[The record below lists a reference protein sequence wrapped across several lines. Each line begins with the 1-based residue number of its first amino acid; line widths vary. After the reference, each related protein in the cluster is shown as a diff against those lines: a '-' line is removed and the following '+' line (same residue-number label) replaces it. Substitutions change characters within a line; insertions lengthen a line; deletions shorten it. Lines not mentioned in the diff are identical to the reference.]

1 MRKRSRNA
9 SAPAAAGSFTD
20 RADDVSHGYGR
31 PSGCAMRGSAPS
43 ATMVVDFGVSIVGSG
58 RPLVSTDTF
67 IKYEFTSDVHTRS
80 EGLTTTTSTMVRDW
94 RSSARY
100 CQIWDKITHD
110 FCKLRFL
117 ELLSLQMKAFL
128 ILALSGASS
137 ALSVC
142 IRPYLSVSRVA
153 PPRMA
158 LFDRFRRSTSD
169 GGKTAAK
176 VIAEE
181 VAESK
186 WEVEKEAERAE
197 RLRVE
202 SEAEDFPKWA
212 AKPTEVEREAERVE
226 RLRVEREAADFF
238 RGEAVDRAEEEEAK
252 RRTAL
257 ENAVPVSPVS
267 SLAVSV
273 AKDET
278 TVDKAVAE
286 TTEALAALAGATF
299 GALSALG
306 AAAMAATSDN
316 NEGKAE
322 SKEGAPKRSKTEVQ
336 AETKTK
342 PKPTPKVEVKRV
354 VKPKPKVMRSP
365 QQPARRSSLTPQTAT
380 TKRRPSTIAVPN
392 ESTQTGAA
400 IPVVGLVLAALMI
413 FNGAEVPPMTMA
425 PSAPTRAQIAQKPSP
440 AVKKE
445 AVAHN
450 PAPAAKKEAPAVAK
464 KEAVAP
470 KPAATELSTEDAL
483 KILSKYK

>member
-1 MRKRSRNA
+1 M
-9 SAPAAAGSFTD
+9 GS
-20 RADDVSHGYGR
+20 
-31 PSGCAMRGSAPS
+31 S
-43 ATMVVDFGVSIVGSG
+43 ATGEHPLGIAKYGTRL
-58 RPLVSTDTF
+58 RP
-67 IKYEFTSDVHTRS
+67 TRQAP
-80 EGLTTTTSTMVRDW
+80 VR
-94 RSSARY
+94 
-100 CQIWDKITHD
+100 
-110 FCKLRFL
+110 
-117 ELLSLQMKAFL
+117 ELSSLQMKAVL

-137 ALSVC
+137 ALSATG
-142 IRPYLSVSRVA
+142 IRPYLSASRVA

-169 GGKTAAK
+169 GGKPAAK
-176 VIAEE
+176 VIAVE

-186 WEVEKEAERAE
+186 WEANPKEVEKEAERAE

-212 AKPTEVEREAERVE
+212 AKQAEVEREAERVE

-238 RGEAVDRAEEEEAK
+238 RGEAVVRAEEEEAK

-322 SKEGAPKRSKTEVQ
+322 SKQGAPKRAKTEVQ

-342 PKPTPKVEVKRV
+342 PKPTPKVEVMRVVKPKPTPKVEVKRV
-354 VKPKPKVMRSP
+354 VKPKPKVTRSP
-365 QQPARRSSLTPQTAT
+365 QPPARRSSLTPQTAT

-400 IPVVGLVLAALMI
+400 IPVVSLVLASILL
-413 FNGAEVPPMTMA
+413 FNGAEAPPMTMA

-464 KEAVAP
+464 KEAAPALKPAPAAKKEAPAVAKKEAAAP

-483 KILSKYK
+483 KILSKYN

>member
-1 MRKRSRNA
+1 
-9 SAPAAAGSFTD
+9 
-20 RADDVSHGYGR
+20 
-31 PSGCAMRGSAPS
+31 
-43 ATMVVDFGVSIVGSG
+43 
-58 RPLVSTDTF
+58 
-67 IKYEFTSDVHTRS
+67 
-80 EGLTTTTSTMVRDW
+80 
-94 RSSARY
+94 
-100 CQIWDKITHD
+100 
-110 FCKLRFL
+110 
-117 ELLSLQMKAFL
+117 
-128 ILALSGASS
+128 
-137 ALSVC
+137 
-142 IRPYLSVSRVA
+142 
-153 PPRMA
+153 MA

-186 WEVEKEAERAE
+186 WAAKPKEVEREAERVE

-202 SEAEDFPKWA
+202 SEAEDFSKWA
-212 AKPTEVEREAERVE
+212 AKSTEVEREAERVE
-226 RLRVEREAADFF
+226 RLRVESEAVDFF
-238 RGEAVDRAEEEEAK
+238 RREEEEEAK
-252 RRTAL
+252 RRTPL
-257 ENAVPVSPVS
+257 ENTDPVSP
-267 SLAVSV
+267 VSV

-322 SKEGAPKRSKTEVQ
+322 SKEGAPKRAKTEVK
-336 AETKTK
+336 ADTKTK
-342 PKPTPKVEVKRV
+342 PKPTPKVEIKRV
-354 VKPKPKVMRSP
+354 VKPKPKPKVTRSP
-365 QQPARRSSLTPQTAT
+365 PQPDRRSSWTPRTAA
-380 TKRRPSTIAVPN
+380 TKRRPSTIANPN

-400 IPVVGLVLAALMI
+400 IPVVGLVLAALML
-413 FNGAEVPPMTMA
+413 FNVAEAPLPMTTA

-464 KEAVAP
+464 KEAAPAPKPGPAAKREAPAVAKKEAVAP

-483 KILSKYK
+483 KILSKYN

>member
-1 MRKRSRNA
+1 
-9 SAPAAAGSFTD
+9 
-20 RADDVSHGYGR
+20 
-31 PSGCAMRGSAPS
+31 
-43 ATMVVDFGVSIVGSG
+43 
-58 RPLVSTDTF
+58 
-67 IKYEFTSDVHTRS
+67 
-80 EGLTTTTSTMVRDW
+80 
-94 RSSARY
+94 
-100 CQIWDKITHD
+100 
-110 FCKLRFL
+110 
-117 ELLSLQMKAFL
+117 MKAAL

-137 ALSVC
+137 ALSAG
-142 IRPYLSVSRVA
+142 IRPYLSASRMA

-169 GGKTAAK
+169 GGKPAAK
-176 VIAEE
+176 VIAVE

-186 WEVEKEAERAE
+186 WEANPKEVEKEAERAE

-212 AKPTEVEREAERVE
+212 AKQTEVEREAERVE

-238 RGEAVDRAEEEEAK
+238 RGEAVVRAEEEEAK

-322 SKEGAPKRSKTEVQ
+322 SKQGAPKRAKTEVQ

-354 VKPKPKVMRSP
+354 VKPKPTPKVEVKRVVKPKPKVTRSP
-365 QQPARRSSLTPQTAT
+365 QPPARRSSLTPQTAT

-400 IPVVGLVLAALMI
+400 IPVVSLVLAALML
-413 FNGAEVPPMTMA
+413 FNGAETSPMTMA

-464 KEAVAP
+464 KEAAPAPKPAPAAKKEAPAVAKKEAAAP

-483 KILSKYK
+483 KILSKYN

>member
-1 MRKRSRNA
+1 
-9 SAPAAAGSFTD
+9 
-20 RADDVSHGYGR
+20 
-31 PSGCAMRGSAPS
+31 
-43 ATMVVDFGVSIVGSG
+43 
-58 RPLVSTDTF
+58 
-67 IKYEFTSDVHTRS
+67 
-80 EGLTTTTSTMVRDW
+80 
-94 RSSARY
+94 
-100 CQIWDKITHD
+100 
-110 FCKLRFL
+110 
-117 ELLSLQMKAFL
+117 
-128 ILALSGASS
+128 
-137 ALSVC
+137 
-142 IRPYLSVSRVA
+142 
-153 PPRMA
+153 MA

-202 SEAEDFPKWA
+202 SEAEGFPKWA

-354 VKPKPKVMRSP
+354 VKPKPTPKVEIKRVVKPKPKVMRSP

>member
-1 MRKRSRNA
+1 
-9 SAPAAAGSFTD
+9 
-20 RADDVSHGYGR
+20 
-31 PSGCAMRGSAPS
+31 
-43 ATMVVDFGVSIVGSG
+43 
-58 RPLVSTDTF
+58 
-67 IKYEFTSDVHTRS
+67 
-80 EGLTTTTSTMVRDW
+80 
-94 RSSARY
+94 
-100 CQIWDKITHD
+100 
-110 FCKLRFL
+110 
-117 ELLSLQMKAFL
+117 MKAVL
-128 ILALSGASS
+128 LLALSGASS
-137 ALSVC
+137 ALSATG
-142 IRPYLSVSRVA
+142 IRPYLSASRVA

-169 GGKTAAK
+169 GGKPAAK
-176 VIAEE
+176 VIAVE

-186 WEVEKEAERAE
+186 WEANPKEVEKEAERAE

-238 RGEAVDRAEEEEAK
+238 RGEAVVRAEEEEAK

-322 SKEGAPKRSKTEVQ
+322 SKQGAPKRAKTEVQ

-354 VKPKPKVMRSP
+354 VKPKPKVTRSP
-365 QQPARRSSLTPQTAT
+365 QPPARRSSLTPQTAT

-400 IPVVGLVLAALMI
+400 IPVVSLVLAALML
-413 FNGAEVPPMTMA
+413 FNGAETSPMTMA

-464 KEAVAP
+464 KEAAAP
-470 KPAATELSTEDAL
+470 KLAATELSTEDAL
-483 KILSKYK
+483 KILSKYN

>member
-1 MRKRSRNA
+1 
-9 SAPAAAGSFTD
+9 
-20 RADDVSHGYGR
+20 
-31 PSGCAMRGSAPS
+31 
-43 ATMVVDFGVSIVGSG
+43 MVVDFGVTSIVAALDCSFGTS
-58 RPLVSTDTF
+58 
-67 IKYEFTSDVHTRS
+67 YECTSHVHTRS
-80 EGLTTTTSTMVRDW
+80 EGFGQLTFDDDIDDGFVREW
-94 RSSARY
+94 RSSARH
-100 CQIWDKITHD
+100 CQIWGKITPD
-110 FCKLRFL
+110 FGKLRES
-117 ELLSLQMKAFL
+117 ELSSSQMKAVL

-137 ALSVC
+137 ALSATG
-142 IRPYLSVSRVA
+142 IRPYLSASRVA

-169 GGKTAAK
+169 GGKPAAK
-176 VIAEE
+176 VIAVE

-186 WEVEKEAERAE
+186 WEANPKEVEKEAERAE

-212 AKPTEVEREAERVE
+212 AKQTEVEREAERVE

-238 RGEAVDRAEEEEAK
+238 RGEAVVRAEEEEAK

-322 SKEGAPKRSKTEVQ
+322 SKQGAPKRAKTEVQ

-342 PKPTPKVEVKRV
+342 PKPTPKVEVK
-354 VKPKPKVMRSP
+354 PKPKVTRSP
-365 QQPARRSSLTPQTAT
+365 QPPARRSSLTPQTAT

-400 IPVVGLVLAALMI
+400 IPVVSLVLASILL
-413 FNGAEVPPMTMA
+413 FNGAEAPPMTMA
-425 PSAPTRAQIAQKPSP
+425 PSAQTRAQIAQKPSP

-464 KEAVAP
+464 KEAAPAP
-470 KPAATELSTEDAL
+470 KPAPAAKKEAPAVAKKEAAAPKLAATELSTEDAL
-483 KILSKYK
+483 KILSKFN

>member
-1 MRKRSRNA
+1 
-9 SAPAAAGSFTD
+9 
-20 RADDVSHGYGR
+20 
-31 PSGCAMRGSAPS
+31 
-43 ATMVVDFGVSIVGSG
+43 
-58 RPLVSTDTF
+58 
-67 IKYEFTSDVHTRS
+67 
-80 EGLTTTTSTMVRDW
+80 
-94 RSSARY
+94 
-100 CQIWDKITHD
+100 
-110 FCKLRFL
+110 
-117 ELLSLQMKAFL
+117 
-128 ILALSGASS
+128 
-137 ALSVC
+137 
-142 IRPYLSVSRVA
+142 
-153 PPRMA
+153 MA

-186 WEVEKEAERAE
+186 WAAKPKEVEREAERVE

-202 SEAEDFPKWA
+202 SEAEDFSKWA
-212 AKPTEVEREAERVE
+212 AKSTEVEREAERVE
-226 RLRVEREAADFF
+226 RLRVESEAVDFF
-238 RGEAVDRAEEEEAK
+238 RREEEEEAK
-252 RRTAL
+252 RRTPL
-257 ENAVPVSPVS
+257 ENTDPVSP
-267 SLAVSV
+267 VSV

-322 SKEGAPKRSKTEVQ
+322 SKEGAPKRAKTEVK
-336 AETKTK
+336 ADTKTK
-342 PKPTPKVEVKRV
+342 PKPTPKVEIKRV
-354 VKPKPKVMRSP
+354 VKPKPKPKVTRSP
-365 QQPARRSSLTPQTAT
+365 PQPDRRSSWTPRTAA
-380 TKRRPSTIAVPN
+380 TKRRPSTIANPN

-400 IPVVGLVLAALMI
+400 IPVVGLVLAALML
-413 FNGAEVPPMTMA
+413 FNVAEAPPPMTTA

-445 AVAHN
+445 AAPAPKPVPATKREAPAVAKKEAA
-450 PAPAAKKEAPAVAK
+450 PAPKPGPAAKREAPAVAKKEAAPAPKPGPAAKREAPAVAK

-483 KILSKYK
+483 KILSNYK

>member
-1 MRKRSRNA
+1 
-9 SAPAAAGSFTD
+9 
-20 RADDVSHGYGR
+20 
-31 PSGCAMRGSAPS
+31 
-43 ATMVVDFGVSIVGSG
+43 
-58 RPLVSTDTF
+58 
-67 IKYEFTSDVHTRS
+67 
-80 EGLTTTTSTMVRDW
+80 
-94 RSSARY
+94 
-100 CQIWDKITHD
+100 
-110 FCKLRFL
+110 
-117 ELLSLQMKAFL
+117 MKAAL

-137 ALSVC
+137 ALSAG
-142 IRPYLSVSRVA
+142 IRPYLSASRMA

-169 GGKTAAK
+169 GGKPAAK
-176 VIAEE
+176 VIAVE

-186 WEVEKEAERAE
+186 WEANPKEVEKEAERAE

-212 AKPTEVEREAERVE
+212 AKQTEVEREAERVE

-238 RGEAVDRAEEEEAK
+238 RGEAVVRAEEEEAK

-322 SKEGAPKRSKTEVQ
+322 SKQGAPKRAKTEVQ

-354 VKPKPKVMRSP
+354 VKPKPTPKVEVKRVVKPKPTPKVEVKRVVKPKPKVTRSP
-365 QQPARRSSLTPQTAT
+365 QPPARRSSLTPQTAT

-400 IPVVGLVLAALMI
+400 IPVVSLVLASILL
-413 FNGAEVPPMTMA
+413 FNGAEAPPMTMA

-464 KEAVAP
+464 KEAAPAP
-470 KPAATELSTEDAL
+470 KPAPAAKKEAPAVAKKEAAPAPKPAPAAKKEAPAVAKKEAAAPKLAATELSTEDAL
-483 KILSKYK
+483 KILSKYN

>member
-1 MRKRSRNA
+1 VSND
-9 SAPAAAGSFTD
+9 SGS
-20 RADDVSHGYGR
+20 
-31 PSGCAMRGSAPS
+31 
-43 ATMVVDFGVSIVGSG
+43 
-58 RPLVSTDTF
+58 
-67 IKYEFTSDVHTRS
+67 
-80 EGLTTTTSTMVRDW
+80 
-94 RSSARY
+94 
-100 CQIWDKITHD
+100 
-110 FCKLRFL
+110 KL
-117 ELLSLQMKAFL
+117 
-128 ILALSGASS
+128 
-137 ALSVC
+137 
-142 IRPYLSVSRVA
+142 
-153 PPRMA
+153 
-158 LFDRFRRSTSD
+158 
-169 GGKTAAK
+169 
-176 VIAEE
+176 
-181 VAESK
+181 
-186 WEVEKEAERAE
+186 
-197 RLRVE
+197 
-202 SEAEDFPKWA
+202 
-212 AKPTEVEREAERVE
+212 
-226 RLRVEREAADFF
+226 EREAADFF
-238 RGEAVDRAEEEEAK
+238 RGEAVVRAEEEEAK

-322 SKEGAPKRSKTEVQ
+322 SKQGAPKRAKTEVQ

-342 PKPTPKVEVKRV
+342 PKPTPKVEVMRVVKPKPTPKVEVKRV
-354 VKPKPKVMRSP
+354 VKPKPKVTRSP
-365 QQPARRSSLTPQTAT
+365 QPPARRSSLTPQTAT

-400 IPVVGLVLAALMI
+400 IPVVSLVLAALML
-413 FNGAEVPPMTMA
+413 FNGAETSPMTMA

-464 KEAVAP
+464 KEAAPALKPAPAAKKEAPAVAKKEAAPALKPAPAAKKEAPAVAKKEAAAP

-483 KILSKYK
+483 KILSKYN

>member
-1 MRKRSRNA
+1 
-9 SAPAAAGSFTD
+9 
-20 RADDVSHGYGR
+20 
-31 PSGCAMRGSAPS
+31 
-43 ATMVVDFGVSIVGSG
+43 
-58 RPLVSTDTF
+58 
-67 IKYEFTSDVHTRS
+67 
-80 EGLTTTTSTMVRDW
+80 
-94 RSSARY
+94 
-100 CQIWDKITHD
+100 
-110 FCKLRFL
+110 
-117 ELLSLQMKAFL
+117 
-128 ILALSGASS
+128 
-137 ALSVC
+137 
-142 IRPYLSVSRVA
+142 
-153 PPRMA
+153 MA

-186 WEVEKEAERAE
+186 WE
-197 RLRVE
+197 
-202 SEAEDFPKWA
+202 
-212 AKPTEVEREAERVE
+212 AKPTEVEREAERLE

-238 RGEAVDRAEEEEAK
+238 RGEAVVRAEEEEAK
-252 RRTAL
+252 RPTAL

-306 AAAMAATSDN
+306 AAAMAASSDN

-322 SKEGAPKRSKTEVQ
+322 SKKGAPKRAKTEVQ

-342 PKPTPKVEVKRV
+342 PKPTPKVEVMRVVKPKPTPKVEVKRV
-354 VKPKPKVMRSP
+354 VKPKPKVTRSP
-365 QQPARRSSLTPQTAT
+365 QPPARRSSLTPQTAT

-400 IPVVGLVLAALMI
+400 IPVVGLVLAALML
-413 FNGAEVPPMTMA
+413 FNGAETPPMTMA

-464 KEAVAP
+464 KEAAPAPKPAPAAKKEAPAVAKKEAVAP